1 MGLDLNLGEV
11 ESWNLGGGGA
21 MPDGWYVALVEDAEE
36 GVTGNGNPKID
47 FTFKVA
53 AGEYAGRERWDTL
66 VILPPDPANDRKGN
80 LGRVRAILE
89 AMGRAIPKGNFVL
102 DPASLKGA
110 RVGIKLET
118 VEDEYQGETK
128 VKHRVR
134 GYKLASDVEVDEGL
148 SLNPLWGAT
157 ASPRP
162 SAAPS
167 TRTLDDDDIPF

>member
-1 MGLDLNLGEV
+1 MGLDLNLGDV

-21 MPDGWYVALVEDAEE
+21 MPDGWYVALVEKAEE
-36 GVTGNGNPKID
+36 GVTGNGNPKVD

-89 AMGRAIPKGNFVL
+89 AMGRTIPKGGFTL
-102 DPASLKGA
+102 DPATLQGA

-118 VEDEYQGETK
+118 FEDEYQGETK
-128 VKHRVR
+128 LKHRVR
-134 GYKLASDVEVDEGL
+134 GYKLAGDVEVDADLKL
-148 SLNPLWGAT
+148 SPLWGSGS
-157 ASPRP
+157 SPAKA
-162 SAAPS
+162 AAPS
-167 TRTLDDDDIPF
+167 ARTLDDDDIPF